1 MHPPYAPIVDAPLER
16 RMNGGAALD
25 GRDVCYRTKARRA
38 MGLRGPPE
46 ILLPDAMRAPDV
58 SPLSAE
64 PKLER
69 REPDRERPILDPR
82 NGDAEDDVSSPK
94 QKSLLAIA
102 GSLLA
107 EISLT
112 KLLFAW
118 IASILLPAA
127 ILGLAPL
134 IVTAWVGGVF
144 SRVLELYGYGAALVL
159 LAIVAAGWFG
169 WRPLFRVAEANFWA
183 LNALGVQPGYAL
195 CREAIRHL
203 AERVFP
209 TRSGAELARVR
220 ARSCA
225 GAGILLAVIAALVA
239 SVAWPTTRWIGST
252 ADLAVPHLLI
262 LPTLANAI
270 VIMSAYLAAASLV
283 WGFADASMDQ
293 PLDLQGFD
301 AAPSD
306 GRVWRVAHLS
316 DIHIVGERYGFRIES
331 GRGGP
336 RGNERVRRVIAR
348 LEAEHA
354 ARPLDLILITG
365 DMTDAGR
372 SGEWAEFF
380 DILAGH
386 PDLGGR
392 TLILPGNH
400 DVNVVDRANPARLDL
415 PFSPAKTLRKMRALS
430 AIAAFGAD
438 RLRVMSLGA
447 AEPGLTLAATL
458 APQRQAIEAFADQ
471 GGLRLSNRL
480 ARLWDEVFPLILPPA
495 EDDGLGVAIL
505 NSNADTNFSFTNALG
520 MIPVDQARKLMAAF
534 DHYPQ
539 ARWIVGLHH
548 HLIEYPMPVAAFS
561 ERIGTALINGS
572 WFQRVLKP
580 YAERIVIMH
589 GHRHV
594 DWIGACGKLKIV
606 SAPSPVMARQS
617 APTHFYVHALGPVPD
632 GRLGLMI
639 PERIDIAAA
648 EEDG

>member
-1 MHPPYAPIVDAPLER
+1 MLLGFDAPENL
-16 RMNGGAALD
+16 
-25 GRDVCYRTKARRA
+25 
-38 MGLRGPPE
+38 LR
-46 ILLPDAMRAPDV
+46 DAMQAPDV
-58 SPLSAE
+58 IASSAE
-64 PKLER
+64 SELQR
-69 REPDRERPILDPR
+69 REPDPGKPILDPR
-82 NGDAEDDVSSPK
+82 DGDAEDDASSPK

-112 KLLFAW
+112 KLLLAW
-118 IASILLPAA
+118 IASIGLPAA

-134 IVTAWVGGVF
+134 IATAWVGSVF
-144 SRVLELYGYGAALVL
+144 VRVLELYGIGAALVL

-169 WRPLFRVAEANFWA
+169 WRPLFRVAEANFWS
-183 LNALGVQPGYAL
+183 LNALAVQPGYAL
-195 CREAIRHL
+195 GREAIRHL
-203 AERVFP
+203 AERAFRP
-209 TRSGAELARVR
+209 NAGAELARMR
-220 ARSCA
+220 AMSCA
-225 GAGILLAVIAALVA
+225 GAGILLAAVAGVVAAF
-239 SVAWPTTRWIGST
+239 AWPATRWIGSA
-252 ADLAVPHLLI
+252 ADLAVPHQLI
-262 LPTLANAI
+262 WPTLANAV
-270 VIMSAYLAAASLV
+270 VILSAYLAAASLV

-293 PLDLQGFD
+293 PLDLDAYD
-301 AAPSD
+301 AAPG

-336 RGNERVRRVIAR
+336 RGNERLRWVMAR

-354 ARPLDLILITG
+354 ARPLDLVLITG

-372 SGEWAEFF
+372 SAEWAEFF
-380 DILAGH
+380 DILATH
-386 PDLGGR
+386 PALAGR

-438 RLRVMSLGA
+438 RLRVMSAGA
-447 AEPGLTLAATL
+447 AEPGLTLAAAL
-458 APQRQAIEAFADQ
+458 APERQAIETFVDR

-480 ARLWDEVFPLILPPA
+480 ARFWDELFPLILSPE

-520 MIPVDQARKLMAAF
+520 MIPVAQARRLTAAL
-534 DHYPQ
+534 DRYPK
-539 ARWIVGLHH
+539 ARWVVALHH

-580 YAERIVIMH
+580 YAERVVVMH

-606 SAPSPVMARQS
+606 SAPSPVMS
-617 APTHFYVHALGPVPD
+617 PDSEPTHFYVHALGSGAG
-632 GRLGLMI
+632 GRLALLA
-639 PERIDIAAA
+639 PERIDLAPAGEGDLSSSQPSLRGA
-648 EEDG
+648 

>member
-1 MHPPYAPIVDAPLER
+1 
-16 RMNGGAALD
+16 
-25 GRDVCYRTKARRA
+25 
-38 MGLRGPPE
+38 
-46 ILLPDAMRAPDV
+46 MRAPDLFP
-58 SPLSAE
+58 SSAK
-64 PKLER
+64 PGLER
-69 REPDRERPILDPR
+69 REPGRPILDPR
-82 NGDAEDDVSSPK
+82 DGDAEDDVSSPK

-112 KLLFAW
+112 KLLLAW
-118 IASILLPAA
+118 IASIVLPAA

-134 IVTAWVGGVF
+134 IATAWVGGVF
-144 SRVLELYGYGAALVL
+144 SRLLELYGSGAALL
-159 LAIVAAGWFG
+159 LLGIVAAGWFG
-169 WRPLFRVAEANFWA
+169 WRPLLRIAEANFWA

-203 AERVFP
+203 AERILRP
-209 TRSGAELARVR
+209 RGGSELARMR
-220 ARSCA
+220 AMSCA
-225 GAGILLAVIAALVA
+225 GAGVLLAAVAALVA
-239 SVAWPTTRWIGST
+239 SVAWPATRWVGSA
-252 ADLAVPHLLI
+252 ADLADPLHLI
-262 LPTLANAI
+262 APTLANAI

-293 PLDLQGFD
+293 PLDLEAFD

-306 GRVWRVAHLS
+306 GRIWRVVHLS

-336 RGNERVRRVIAR
+336 RGNERVREVMAR

-354 ARPLDLILITG
+354 AEPLDLVFITG

-372 SGEWAEFF
+372 SAEWAEFF
-380 DILAGH
+380 GILANH
-386 PDLGGR
+386 PELAAR

-430 AIAAFGAD
+430 ALAAFGAD
-438 RLRVMSLGA
+438 RLRVTRPGA
-447 AEPGLTLAATL
+447 AEPHPTLAAAL
-458 APQRQAIEAFADQ
+458 APQRAAIEAFADR

-480 ARLWDEVFPLILPPA
+480 TRFWDDLFPLILSPA
-495 EDDGLGVAIL
+495 EGDGLGVAIL

-520 MIPVDQARKLMAAF
+520 MISVGQAKRLTAAF
-534 DHYPQ
+534 DRHPG
-539 ARWIVGLHH
+539 ARWVVGLHH

-580 YAERIVIMH
+580 YAGRIVVMH

-594 DWIGACGKLKIV
+594 DWIGACGRLKVV
-606 SAPSPVMARQS
+606 SAPSPVMAPDS
-617 APTHFYVHALGPVPD
+617 KPTHFYIHTLAAAPD
-632 GRLGLMI
+632 GGLALLK
-639 PERIDIAAA
+639 PTRIDLAPAA
-648 EEDG
+648 ECGGAELALPKRSLLDRPAEEVRDPAARGMIGAEGDDRDDDRHPDEGAEQAPEVSP

>member
-1 MHPPYAPIVDAPLER
+1 
-16 RMNGGAALD
+16 
-25 GRDVCYRTKARRA
+25 
-38 MGLRGPPE
+38 
-46 ILLPDAMRAPDV
+46 LPNTTRAPDV
-58 SPLSAE
+58 SPSSAQSE
-64 PKLER
+64 LTR
-69 REPDRERPILDPR
+69 REPGRPILDPR

-112 KLLFAW
+112 KLLLAW
-118 IASILLPAA
+118 IASIVLPAA
-127 ILGLAPL
+127 ILGFAPL
-134 IVTAWVGGVF
+134 IVTAWVNGVF
-144 SRVLELYGYGAALVL
+144 SRMLELYGYGAALVL

-203 AERVFP
+203 AERSLGPRTGV
-209 TRSGAELARVR
+209 GLARMR

-225 GAGILLAVIAALVA
+225 AAGILLAVAAALVA
-239 SVAWPTTRWIGST
+239 SVAWPYTRWIGST
-252 ADLAVPHLLI
+252 ADLAVPHHLI
-262 LPTLANAI
+262 APTLANAI

-293 PLDLQGFD
+293 PLDLEAFD
-301 AAPSD
+301 PAPSE

-336 RGNERVRRVIAR
+336 RGNKRVRRVMAR

-354 ARPLDLILITG
+354 ARPLHLILITG

-386 PDLGGR
+386 PSLAER
-392 TLILPGNH
+392 TLVLPGNH

-430 AIAAFGAD
+430 AMAAFGAD
-438 RLRVMSLGA
+438 HLHVMKDGA
-447 AEPGLTLAATL
+447 SEPGRTLAAAL
-458 APQRQAIEAFADQ
+458 ASQREAIEVFADQ
-471 GGLRLSNRL
+471 GGLRLSNGL
-480 ARLWDEVFPLILPPA
+480 ARFWDELFPLILPPA

-520 MIPVDQARKLMAAF
+520 MIPVGQARKLMAAL
-534 DHYPQ
+534 DHYPS

-548 HLIEYPMPVAAFS
+548 HLIEYPMPVRKFS
-561 ERIGTALINGS
+561 ERIGTALVNGS

-580 YAERIVIMH
+580 YAKRIVVMH

-594 DWIGACGKLKIV
+594 DWIGACGRLKVV
-606 SAPSPVMARQS
+606 SAPSPVMAPDS
-617 APTHFYVHALGPVPD
+617 KPTHFYIHAAGAAPD
-632 GRLGLMI
+632 GSVALMR
-639 PERIDIAAA
+639 PTRIDLAPA
-648 EEDG
+648 EEGAGV

>member
-1 MHPPYAPIVDAPLER
+1 MR
-16 RMNGGAALD
+16 R
-25 GRDVCYRTKARRA
+25 RPRRPGCVA
-38 MGLRGPPE
+38 IRRKRGVLWAFEVPE

-58 SPLSAE
+58 SPSSAQSE
-64 PKLER
+64 LEL
-69 REPDRERPILDPR
+69 REPGRPILDPSD
-82 NGDAEDDVSSPK
+82 GDAEDDVSSPK

-112 KLLFAW
+112 KLLLAW
-118 IASILLPAA
+118 IASIVLPAA
-127 ILGLAPL
+127 IIGLAPL

-144 SRVLELYGYGAALVL
+144 ARVLELYGFSAALL
-159 LAIVAAGWFG
+159 LLVIVAVGWFG

-203 AERVFP
+203 TERFLKP
-209 TRSGAELARVR
+209 RGGAELAGMR

-225 GAGILLAVIAALVA
+225 GAGILLALVAALVA
-239 SVAWPTTRWIGST
+239 AFVWHHTRWIGST
-252 ADLAVPHLLI
+252 ADLAAPHYLI
-262 LPTLANAI
+262 VPTLANAI
-270 VIMSAYLAAASLV
+270 VVMSAYLAAASLV

-293 PLDLQGFD
+293 PLDLETFD
-301 AAPSD
+301 PAPSD

-336 RGNERVRRVIAR
+336 RGNARVRRVMAR

-386 PDLGGR
+386 PDLAGR

-480 ARLWDEVFPLILPPA
+480 SRLWDEVFPLILPPA
-495 EDDGLGVAIL
+495 DNDGLGVAIL

-520 MIPVDQARKLMAAF
+520 MIPVGQARKLMAAF
-534 DHYPQ
+534 DAYPR
-539 ARWIVGLHH
+539 ARWIVALHH
-548 HLIEYPMPVAAFS
+548 HLIEYPMPVAKFS
-561 ERIGTALINGS
+561 ERIGTALVNGS
-572 WFQRVLKP
+572 WFQRILKP
-580 YAERIVIMH
+580 YADRVVVMH

-594 DWIGACGKLKIV
+594 VWIGACGDLKVV
-606 SAPSPVMARQS
+606 SAPSPAMAS
-617 APTHFYVHALGPVPD
+617 DSKPTHFYLHALGPVPD

-639 PERIDIAAA
+639 PERIDIVAA

>member
-1 MHPPYAPIVDAPLER
+1 MEAGLSWEGGLATALEF
-16 RMNGGAALD
+16 AVL
-25 GRDVCYRTKARRA
+25 
-38 MGLRGPPE
+38 MGSQAWKK
-46 ILLPDAMRAPDV
+46 LLSNATRAPDL
-58 SPLSAE
+58 SPSSAHSGI
-64 PKLER
+64 ER
-69 REPDRERPILDPR
+69 REPDHESLILDPR
-82 NGDAEDDVSSPK
+82 HGDAEDDVSSPK

-112 KLLFAW
+112 KLVLAW
-118 IASILLPAA
+118 IVSIVAPAA
-127 ILGLAPL
+127 ILGVAPL
-134 IVTAWVGGVF
+134 VVTAWVGGVF
-144 SRVLELYGYGAALVL
+144 TRVLELYGFGAALLL

-169 WRPLFRVAEANFWA
+169 WRPLFRIAEANFWA

-203 AERVFP
+203 AERTLKP
-209 TRSGAELARVR
+209 HSGAELARMR
-220 ARSCA
+220 AMSCA
-225 GAGILLAVIAALVA
+225 GAGILLAVIAALLAAFV
-239 SVAWPTTRWIGST
+239 WPATRWLGST
-252 ADLAVPHLLI
+252 SDLAIPHHLI
-262 LPTLANAI
+262 VPTLANAI

-293 PLDLQGFD
+293 PLDLESFD
-301 AAPSD
+301 ASPPD

-336 RGNERVRRVIAR
+336 RGNERVRRVMAR

-354 ARPLDLILITG
+354 AQPLDLILITG

-386 PDLGGR
+386 PELADR
-392 TLILPGNH
+392 MLILPGNH

-430 AIAAFGAD
+430 AMAAFGAD
-438 RLRVMSLGA
+438 RLRVMSASG

-471 GGLRLSNRL
+471 GGFRLSNQL
-480 ARLWDEVFPLILPPA
+480 ARLWDELFPLILPPA
-495 EDDGLGVAIL
+495 EEDGLGVAIL

-534 DHYPQ
+534 DHFPR
-539 ARWIVGLHH
+539 ARWIVALHH
-548 HLIEYPMPVAAFS
+548 HLIEYPMPVARFS
-561 ERIGTALINGS
+561 ERIGTALVNGS

-580 YAERIVIMH
+580 YAERIVVMH

-606 SAPSPVMARQS
+606 SAPSPVMAPDS
-617 APTHFYVHALGPVPD
+617 KPTHFYVHALGPGPD
-632 GRLGLMI
+632 GGLALTR
-639 PERIDIAAA
+639 PTRIDLAPA
-648 EEDG
+648 EESDVESLSLPRA

>member
-1 MHPPYAPIVDAPLER
+1 
-16 RMNGGAALD
+16 
-25 GRDVCYRTKARRA
+25 
-38 MGLRGPPE
+38 MGLRHPPE
-46 ILLPDAMRAPDV
+46 FLLPEAMRAPDV
-58 SPLSAE
+58 SPSSAG
-64 PKLER
+64 PKLEAR
-69 REPDRERPILDPR
+69 APDRALPILDPR

-112 KLLFAW
+112 KLLLAW
-118 IASILLPAA
+118 IVSIVLPAA

-144 SRVLELYGYGAALVL
+144 SRVLELYGYGAAFVL
-159 LAIVAAGWFG
+159 LAIVAVGWFG

-203 AERVFP
+203 AER
-209 TRSGAELARVR
+209 TSGARGGARLARLR
-220 ARSCA
+220 AMCCA
-225 GAGILLAVIAALVA
+225 AAGILLAAVAALVA
-239 SVAWPTTRWIGST
+239 SVAWPATRWIGST
-252 ADLAVPHLLI
+252 ADLAVPHQLI
-262 LPTLANAI
+262 VPTLANAI

-283 WGFADASMDQ
+283 WGFADAAMDQ
-293 PLDLQGFD
+293 PLDLEAFD

-336 RGNERVRRVIAR
+336 RGNERVRRVMAL

-354 ARPLDLILITG
+354 AKPLDLILITG

-380 DILAGH
+380 DIVAGH
-386 PDLGGR
+386 PELANR
-392 TLILPGNH
+392 MLVLPGNH

-438 RLRVMSLGA
+438 RLRVMKADA

-458 APQRQAIEAFADQ
+458 APQRDAIAAFADQ
-471 GGLRLSNRL
+471 GGLRLSNQL
-480 ARLWDEVFPLILPPA
+480 ARLWDELFPLILPPA
-495 EDDGLGVAIL
+495 EDGGLGVAIL

-520 MIPVDQARKLMAAF
+520 MIPIGQARKLMAAL
-534 DHYPQ
+534 DHYPK

-548 HLIEYPMPVAAFS
+548 HLIEYPMPVAKFS
-561 ERIGTALINGS
+561 ERIGTALVNGS
-572 WFQRVLKP
+572 WFQRILKP
-580 YAERIVIMH
+580 YANRVVVMH

-594 DWIGACGKLKIV
+594 DWIGVCGELRVV
-606 SAPSPVMARQS
+606 SAPSPVMAPDS
-617 APTHFYVHALGPVPD
+617 KPTHFYIHALGLRPD
-632 GRLGLMI
+632 GGLALMA
-639 PERIDIAAA
+639 PTRFDLAPGE
-648 EEDG
+648 

>member
-1 MHPPYAPIVDAPLER
+1 MEGRATFPRSPGLATARKHGMLLGFDAPENL
-16 RMNGGAALD
+16 
-25 GRDVCYRTKARRA
+25 
-38 MGLRGPPE
+38 LR
-46 ILLPDAMRAPDV
+46 DAMQAPDV
-58 SPLSAE
+58 IASSAE
-64 PKLER
+64 SEFERDKPDPGKL
-69 REPDRERPILDPR
+69 ILDPR
-82 NGDAEDDVSSPK
+82 DGDAEDDASSPK

-112 KLLFAW
+112 KLLLAW
-118 IASILLPAA
+118 IASIVAPAA

-134 IVTAWVGGVF
+134 IATAWVGSVF
-144 SRVLELYGYGAALVL
+144 TRLLELYGFSAALL
-159 LAIVAAGWFG
+159 LLVIVAAGWFG

-203 AERVFP
+203 AERSLKP
-209 TRSGAELARVR
+209 RGGTELARMR
-220 ARSCA
+220 ATSCA
-225 GAGILLAVIAALVA
+225 GAGILLALVAALVA
-239 SVAWPTTRWIGST
+239 AFVWPHTRWIGST
-252 ADLAVPHLLI
+252 TDLAVPHHLI
-262 LPTLANAI
+262 VPTLANAI

-283 WGFADASMDQ
+283 WGFADATMDQ
-293 PLDLQGFD
+293 PLDLGAFD

-336 RGNERVRRVIAR
+336 RGNERVRRVMAL

-354 ARPLDLILITG
+354 AWPLDLILITG

-386 PDLGGR
+386 PDLAGR

-430 AIAAFGAD
+430 ALAAFGAD

-471 GGLRLSNRL
+471 GGLRLSNQL
-480 ARLWDEVFPLILPPA
+480 ARVWDELFPLILPPA
-495 EDDGLGVAIL
+495 EADGLGVAIL

-520 MIPVDQARKLMAAF
+520 MISAGQARRLTAAF
-534 DHYPQ
+534 DAYPE
-539 ARWIVGLHH
+539 ARWVVGLHH
-548 HLIEYPMPVAAFS
+548 HLIEYPMPVAKFS
-561 ERIGTALINGS
+561 ERIGTALVNGS

-580 YAERIVIMH
+580 YAGRIVVMH

-594 DWIGACGKLKIV
+594 DWIGACGKLRIA
-606 SAPSPVMARQS
+606 SAPSPVMAPDS
-617 APTHFYVHALGPVPD
+617 KPTHFYVHALGPGPD
-632 GRLGLMI
+632 GRLALMA
-639 PERIDIAAA
+639 PERVDLAPR
-648 EEDG
+648 E

>member
-1 MHPPYAPIVDAPLER
+1 VLWGSQAWKKLLSHTTQAPNLSPSSAKLE
-16 RMNGGAALD
+16 
-25 GRDVCYRTKARRA
+25 
-38 MGLRGPPE
+38 
-46 ILLPDAMRAPDV
+46 
-58 SPLSAE
+58 
-64 PKLER
+64 LER
-69 REPDRERPILDPR
+69 REPDHESLILDPR
-82 NGDAEDDVSSPK
+82 NGDAEDDASSPK

-102 GSLLA
+102 GSLIA

-112 KLLFAW
+112 KLLLAW
-118 IASILLPAA
+118 IVSIVLPAA

-144 SRVLELYGYGAALVL
+144 SRVLELYGYGAALLL
-159 LAIVAAGWFG
+159 LAIIAVGWFG

-203 AERVFP
+203 AER
-209 TRSGAELARVR
+209 TSGARGGPKLARLR
-220 ARSCA
+220 AMSCA
-225 GAGILLAVIAALVA
+225 GAGILLAAVAALIA
-239 SVAWPTTRWIGST
+239 SIAWPATRWIGST
-252 ADLAVPHLLI
+252 SDLAIPHHLI
-262 LPTLANAI
+262 VPTLANAM

-283 WGFADASMDQ
+283 WGFADAAMDQ
-293 PLDLQGFD
+293 PLDLEAFD

-336 RGNERVRRVIAR
+336 RGNERVRRVMAL

-354 ARPLDLILITG
+354 AKPLDLILITG

-386 PDLGGR
+386 PELANR
-392 TLILPGNH
+392 MLVLPGNH

-430 AIAAFGAD
+430 AMAAFGAD
-438 RLRVMSLGA
+438 RLRVMKAGA

-458 APQRQAIEAFADQ
+458 APQRDAIAAFADQ
-471 GGLRLSNRL
+471 GGLRLSNQL
-480 ARLWDEVFPLILPPA
+480 ARLWDELFPLILPPA
-495 EDDGLGVAIL
+495 EDDGFGVAIL

-520 MIPVDQARKLMAAF
+520 VIPIGQARKLMAAL
-534 DHYPQ
+534 DHYPR
-539 ARWIVGLHH
+539 ARWIVALHH
-548 HLIEYPMPVAAFS
+548 HLIEYPMPVAKFS
-561 ERIGTALINGS
+561 ERIGTALVNGS
-572 WFQRVLKP
+572 WFQRILKP
-580 YAERIVIMH
+580 YADRVVVMH

-594 DWIGACGKLKIV
+594 DWIGACGELKVV
-606 SAPSPVMARQS
+606 SAPSPVMAPES
-617 APTHFYVHALGPVPD
+617 KATHFYVHALGRGPNGSLALLAPK
-632 GRLGLMI
+632 
-639 PERIDIAAA
+639 RIDLAPG
-648 EEDG
+648 E